1 MLPAYVGEP
10 KSSQPQF
17 GPYRQFSSSLA
28 RGAEKAVYRS
38 LGLTFR
44 GQFRKNHLVCAH
56 SMKYWRDVNLSVLAA
71 SLLRSVSQWVR
82 ARLLRSTRSWTT
94 QSRRQP
100 SGIKSACS
108 SVRREML
115 AMMAGN
121 DTCAS
126 DPKCGSSQKTFL
138 NRDDDTYTCDHC
150 YSLDSL
156 LARIHDVDFDA
167 VTQYHQFI

>member
-1 MLPAYVGEP
+1 M
-10 KSSQPQF
+10 
-17 GPYRQFSSSLA
+17 
-28 RGAEKAVYRS
+28 
-38 LGLTFR
+38 
-44 GQFRKNHLVCAH
+44 KNL
-56 SMKYWRDVNLSVLAA
+56 RDVNLSVLAA

-82 ARLLRSTRSWTT
+82 ARLLRSTRNWTT

-100 SGIKSACS
+100 SGIRSACS
-108 SVRREML
+108 CVRREML
-115 AMMAGN
+115 AMMAVS

-126 DPKCGSSQKTFL
+126 GPKCESSQKAFL

-167 VTQYHQFI
+167 VTQSPSLRKILALPQPVSLGPAHLGFCFLFFLFFVCPPVWCR